1 MHPRFAFLAVAVA
14 AAVACS
20 KGQSARSPDPRAQA
34 SRGQI
39 QHIIFVVQEN
49 RTFDNIFGGPSPFP
63 SAEAARSGL
72 TVNGS
77 PRPLK
82 KIALEDSADP
92 DNYYQQWY
100 TACNPS
106 TPPPFT
112 VGGPA
117 PCRMNGFNVNAS
129 PSPGYTPPAATSKIY
144 SYVDYS
150 ESKPYWDIARAYTMG
165 DHFFMGHNS
174 ESYTAHQYIFSAQS
188 NNVVDEPLYPSST
201 NCGAYYDYCAYTPW
215 GCDSP
220 QGTKT
225 YRLDPITGRK
235 TPTATGPFPCFGPSA
250 PPPNQTVKYYS
261 LADLVSRKA
270 GLTWR
275 LYAHSLCSNIN
286 GLDVN
291 SSVRYAKSWPSKPV
305 MSGCHDNESARSP
318 TPVDTANFRAPQDAF
333 LTDIGD
339 SHGLATVT
347 WILPGPLTSDHP
359 GVPDGYCGPWWV
371 AKIVDAVGKSKYWN
385 STVVFIFWDD
395 WGGFYDHVRP
405 YVVRDQ
411 EGPGFR
417 VPFLVVSPYA
427 KPGYITKTNIEFA
440 TLIKFVES
448 TFGLGSLDATDATP
462 YLNNL
467 NDIFD
472 FSKSRSFTSIPIPDY
487 YLCNYGNKRAA
498 SSANHS
504 RWLRMISN

>member
-1 MHPRFAFLAVAVA
+1 MNPRLAFVAVGLA

-20 KGQSARSPDPRAQA
+20 KGQATHSNDPPVQA
-34 SRGQI
+34 SPGQI

-63 SAEAARSGL
+63 GAEAARSGL

-77 PRPLK
+77 PRPLE

-112 VGGPA
+112 VGSPA

-129 PSPGYTPPAATSKIY
+129 PSPGYTPPVATSKIY

-150 ESKPYWDIARAYTMG
+150 ESKPYWDIAKAYTMG

-201 NCGAYYDYCAYTPW
+201 NCDAYYDYCAYTPW

-275 LYAHSLCSNIN
+275 LYTHSLCSNIN

-291 SSVRYAKSWPSKPV
+291 SSVRYAKSWPTKPV
-305 MSGCHDNESARSP
+305 MAGCHDHESARSP

-333 LTDIGD
+333 LTDIND
-339 SHGLATVT
+339 AHGLATVT

-385 STVVFIFWDD
+385 STAVFIFWDD

-417 VPFLVVSPYA
+417 VPFLVVSPFA
-427 KPGYITKTNIEFA
+427 KPGYIAKTNIEFA
-440 TLIKFVES
+440 TLIKFVET
-448 TFGLGSLDATDATP
+448 TFGLGSLGATDASP

-467 NDIFD
+467 SDVFD
-472 FSKSRSFTSIPIPDY
+472 FSKSRGFTSIPIPDY
-487 YLCNYGNKRAA
+487 YLCNYGVKRSA
-498 SSANHS
+498 STKTRS
-504 RWLRMISN
+504 RWLRMIN